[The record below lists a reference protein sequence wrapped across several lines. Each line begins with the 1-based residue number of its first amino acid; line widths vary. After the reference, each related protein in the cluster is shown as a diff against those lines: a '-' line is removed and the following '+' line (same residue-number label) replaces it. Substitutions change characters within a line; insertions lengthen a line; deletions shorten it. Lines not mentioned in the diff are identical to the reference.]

1 MPFVQGQYR
10 HEPVTV
16 AFASECGHCGQPLHI
31 KIGSD
36 LRYAVDPAAAGALVF
51 VPLID
56 FGRLRAKSIIDD
68 F

>member
-10 HEPVTV
+10 HERVTI
-16 AFASECGHCGQPLHI
+16 AFTSECGHCGRPMHI
-31 KIGSD
+31 EIDSD
-36 LRYAVDPAAAGALVF
+36 LHYTVEPEAAGALVF

-56 FGRLRAKSIIDD
+56 FARLRAKSIIDD